1 MFLPGSCGLLHEP
14 SNKGVDM
21 PSRRTW
27 WITGGAVAVVAAGA
41 IGGPLVYAALEEDAA
56 PAQTV
61 TAQPSDA
68 ALISDTDGTWT
79 VAADSTAGYRVHEVL
94 NGADV
99 TVAGTTD
106 QVTGA
111 VVIAGGDL
119 ADADVTVDVA
129 SITTDRS
136 QRDDYFRGNV
146 MDVDANPTATFSVTQ
161 PADLPELTGT
171 PVTVPVTGELT
182 LKGVTK
188 PVQTEISVVRTAAGV
203 DVSGSVPVTFG
214 DYGIDA
220 PSLGFVRV
228 DDQGAVEFFLH
239 LTL

>member
-1 MFLPGSCGLLHEP
+1 
-14 SNKGVDM
+14 V

-27 WITGGAVAVVAAGA
+27 WMTGGAVGLVAAAA
-41 IGGPLVYAALEEDAA
+41 IGGPLVYAALEDDAPPA
-56 PAQTV
+56 PTV
-61 TAQPSDA
+61 QAQPSDA
-68 ALISDTDGTWT
+68 ALVSDTDGTWT
-79 VAADSTAGYRVHEVL
+79 VAPGSSAGYRVHEVL

-106 QVTGA
+106 QVSGSA
-111 VVIAGGDL
+111 VIAGGDL

-129 SITTDRS
+129 SVRTDS
-136 QRDDYFRGNV
+136 GQRDSYFRGNV
-146 MDVDANPTATFSVTQ
+146 MDVDAHPTATFSVTR

-182 LKGVTK
+182 LAGVTQQ
-188 PVQTEISVVRTAAGV
+188 VQTEVSVVRTAAGV

-220 PSLGFVRV
+220 PNLGFVRV